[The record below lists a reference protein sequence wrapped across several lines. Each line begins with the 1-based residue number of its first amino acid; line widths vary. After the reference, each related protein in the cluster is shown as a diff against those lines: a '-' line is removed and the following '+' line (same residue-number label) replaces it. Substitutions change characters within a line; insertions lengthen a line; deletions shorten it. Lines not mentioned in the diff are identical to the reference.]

1 MHKCISSAD
10 TPTPPPTTPTN
21 AFPQI
26 RQGILSISGSLGKS
40 GTPHGTPKAF
50 GKSPLESPL
59 VRDPQAVKALNL
71 EPGMTKVGGGG
82 GRENGGF
89 RGWVA
94 VGSSGE
100 RSVPVTRA
108 LLGAAAGVLDSSTA
122 AAWVLSKV
130 GAVPVI
136 GACQHGGVGM
146 AVSSC
151 IGRVVSAVLGWVRE
165 CWSVWWLAC
174 CLLYATVPQCAVCLH
189 AWCILFGW
197 AERCGLLSDP
207 CPPPP
212 VEQGRH
218 CWLCQ
223 VHRAAVS
230 ICIVQCIDC

>member
-1 MHKCISSAD
+1 
-10 TPTPPPTTPTN
+10 
-21 AFPQI
+21 
-26 RQGILSISGSLGKS
+26 
-40 GTPHGTPKAF
+40 
-50 GKSPLESPL
+50 
-59 VRDPQAVKALNL
+59 
-71 EPGMTKVGGGG
+71 
-82 GRENGGF
+82 
-89 RGWVA
+89 

-108 LLGAAAGVLDSSTA
+108 RLGAAAGVLDSSTA

-174 CLLYATVPQCAVCLH
+174 CLLYATVLQCAVCLH
-189 AWCILFGW
+189 AWCILCGR

-207 CPPPP
+207 WLPPPPQFDKDAIAGFAKSIEQLRAFVSSNVLTANAHLLYVSWPVSPCPTSPTHKFDKDAIAAFAMWTAEGLPAVCFLPSLLCPPPP
-212 VEQGRH
+212 PP
-218 CWLCQ
+218 
-223 VHRAAVS
+223 RATPSV
-230 ICIVQCIDC
+230 